1 MFRTALIS
9 LLLTSTALATTW
21 TVDDDGKADFDNIQA
36 AVDAASDGDEIVVM
50 PGTYTSTQD
59 GHVVNMLGKAVTLR
73 SSDPSDPDVV
83 TATIIDGENTRRGI
97 VSINSSADT
106 VVIEGFTITNGYSVE
121 FDYDGNGDI
130 DYWED
135 DGGGLLN
142 RSSDITI
149 SNCRFIENVAK
160 DYGGG
165 ISCRSGV
172 NLISNCTFI
181 FNTCKGS
188 STYGGGGAILMANGA
203 ESIISDCEFRGNTAT
218 NGGGIF
224 FQHDDHEVSHCYFKD
239 NFAYK
244 NGGGILFHGDNLT
257 LTDTVLCANN
267 PDSVYGKWFDG
278 GGNCMTSSCEDS
290 DDDGFPDKCT
300 SSGGNV
306 LYVPEEYPTIQ
317 SAINAAV
324 DTDEIIISPGTY
336 TGDSNTVINMMG
348 KEIWIHSSDGPEVT
362 IIDGEGSRR
371 GIQCTAGETRS
382 TIIEGLTVMGCYA
395 SSGSGIYCNFNSNP
409 TILNCMIKNNIAE
422 YLGSGIYVSPGCMPL
437 LDNTVVCGNIP
448 DQCYGLWQGGGNCI
462 AYDCKDS
469 DDDGFPD
476 SCVDDGD
483 NTLRVPEEYP
493 TIQVAIESASH
504 GNEILIGPGT
514 YRSKNDLPYVINP
527 MGKELWI
534 HSSAGPEV
542 TIIDGESARTVL
554 ECTYNET
561 NLTIIEGLTLTGGFS
576 TWRGGGV
583 YCSGSPMIKDC
594 VIEGNTAEDGAGIYC
609 FGSTASIDSGL
620 EVINCQIKDNSAS
633 GSGGGIL
640 VWWFATANLTNCIL
654 ENNNA
659 VLGGGLSS
667 EFYTTTNVTNCLL
680 FNNTAALGGGFYSE
694 YSYLTFNKA
703 TISSNQASEWAG
715 GGYSRHV
722 YDSFLR
728 MYSCL
733 FDGNE
738 SDSEGGG
745 FYLNSGGG
753 ATEIVDCTFT
763 NNTAGNSGGGTSG
776 GGGGAIYCNS
786 PITITNC
793 VFESNT
799 TQSTNRGGGGI
810 YCDQFFVLATI
821 SNCTFVD
828 NESKNGGGGL
838 SAFGGAGWSGD
849 RVILRD
855 CVFENNRGSS
865 GGALRFYAGV
875 LEISD
880 CIVTDNQSEHGGG
893 FFIAELH
900 STSFIDNCTI
910 SNNQASEG
918 GGIYF
923 FQTTSY
929 PLLLT
934 DTNVCGNTPDQ
945 IWGAWTDNGGNTIED
960 VCTTIGACCVDF
972 SDGCYNVSE
981 LTCLAGSGT
990 WLGPKTVCDDGECK
1004 SPICEADIDGNGS
1017 VDVGDLLAVIDA
1029 WGQVHSPA
1037 DVNQDGIVDVSDLL
1051 MVVGNW
1057 GACE

>member
-1 MFRTALIS
+1 MFRTLLIS
-9 LLLTSTALATTW
+9 LFITSTALATTW

-36 AVDAASDGDEIVVM
+36 AVDAANDGDEIIVM

-73 SSDPSDPDVV
+73 SSDPTVSDVV
-83 TATIIDGENTRRGI
+83 AATIIDGEGVRRGI

-149 SNCRFIENVAK
+149 SNCRFIENIAK

-165 ISCRSGV
+165 ICCRSGV

-188 STYGGGGAILMANGA
+188 STYGGGGGILMANGA

-224 FQHDDHEVSHCYFKD
+224 FQHDDHEVSHCYFED

-244 NGGGILFHGDNLT
+244 NGGGIEFHGDNLT
-257 LTDTVLCANN
+257 LTDTVFCANN
-267 PDSVYGKWFDG
+267 PDSVYGKWLDG

-306 LYVPEEYPTIQ
+306 LYVPDEYPTIQ

-448 DQCYGLWQGGGNCI
+448 DQCYGPWQGGGNCI

-476 SCVDDGD
+476 SCIDDGD
-483 NTLRVPEEYP
+483 NTLRIPEEYP
-493 TIQVAIESASH
+493 TIQVAIESASD
-504 GNEILIGPGT
+504 GDEILIGPGT
-514 YRSKNDLPYVINP
+514 YRSKNNIHYVINP
-527 MGKELWI
+527 MGKKLWI
-534 HSSAGPEV
+534 HSSDGPEV

-554 ECTYNET
+554 ECTSNET
-561 NLTIIEGLTLTGGFS
+561 NLTIIEGLTLTDGFS
-576 TWRGGGV
+576 TYAGGGV
-583 YCSGSPMIKDC
+583 YCNGSPLIKDC
-594 VIEGNTAEDGAGIYC
+594 VIEGNSAEYGAGIYC
-609 FGSTASIDSGL
+609 RNTLGL
-620 EVINCQIKDNSAS
+620 EIINCQIKDNSAS
-633 GSGGGIL
+633 INGGGIYTRWGI
-640 VWWFATANLTNCIL
+640 VNLTNCVL

-659 VLGGGLSS
+659 GVGGGLYSD
-667 EFYTTTNVTNCLL
+667 YLATTNVTNCLL
-680 FNNTAALGGGFYSE
+680 FNNTANDSGGGFYNS
-694 YSYLTFNKA
+694 YAYLTFYKT
-703 TISSNQASEWAG
+703 TISSNQSSGVAG
-715 GGYSRHV
+715 GGSNYSYWDPFNGDV
-722 YDSFLR
+722 TFIR

-738 SDSEGGG
+738 ADSEGGG
-745 FYLNSGGG
+745 LYLKTGSSDDDS
-753 ATEIVDCTFT
+753 EIINCTFR
-763 NNTAGNSGGGTSG
+763 NNSAYHG
-776 GGGGAIYCNS
+776 GGGIYCNDD
-786 PITITNC
+786 INITNC

-799 TQSTNRGGGGI
+799 TQSTGNGGAGI
-810 YCDQFFVLATI
+810 YCDEFCQNATI
-821 SNCTFVD
+821 SNCTFID
-828 NESKNGGGGL
+828 NYSENGGGGL
-838 SAFGGAGWSGD
+838 SAFGGGGWQSD

-865 GGALRFYAGV
+865 GGALRFYNGL

-880 CIVTDNQSEHGGG
+880 CIVTDNHSEYGGG
-893 FFIAELH
+893 FFIAELS

-923 FQTTSY
+923 YQSTSW

-934 DTNVCGNTPDQ
+934 DTTVCGNLPDQ
-945 IWGAWTDNGGNTIED
+945 IYGNLTDNGGNIIRNECPID
-960 VCTTIGACCVDF
+960 CPDING
-972 SDGCYNVSE
+972 DGYVNVS
-981 LTCLAGSGT
+981 
-990 WLGPKTVCDDGECK
+990 
-1004 SPICEADIDGNGS
+1004 
-1017 VDVGDLLAVIDA
+1017 DLLIIIDQ
-1029 WGQVHSPA
+1029 WGVTDSPNNSPA
-1037 DVNQDGIVDVSDLL
+1037 DLNFDGIVDVVDLL
-1051 MVVGNW
+1051 IVIDNW